1 MLILVFKPNVLMSTP
16 YLFSSLENWLYVSSI
31 VPPKVVLPAPVVRA
45 IKGYVLRCSA
55 TGSPLVY
62 VALIKNATVLVN
74 TTNTAQIELN
84 QQGNYTCVA
93 ISKYG
98 TDVKEFPVTFNSE
111 SYIMYLFVCACF
123 TYVIGVIWH
132 FLQITF
138 HTAVKPIGSLGS
150 DDGDDNDNAT
160 KQ

>member
-1 MLILVFKPNVLMSTP
+1 M
-16 YLFSSLENWLYVSSI
+16 
-31 VPPKVVLPAPVVRA
+31 
-45 IKGYVLRCSA
+45 
-55 TGSPLVY
+55 Y

-123 TYVIGVIWH
+123 TYVIGVI
-132 FLQITF
+132 
-138 HTAVKPIGSLGS
+138 
-150 DDGDDNDNAT
+150 
-160 KQ
+160 